1 MKKQKQIITDF
12 MKLNRSE
19 QLKIIA
25 QLQKVIKDDSDAR
38 QVTQKH
44 FKNCLYCNTDHII
57 IHGSYKNRKRY
68 LCKNCGKTF
77 TDQTDTP
84 LHNIKKQEKF
94 LDFIDLS
101 MGSEAYL
108 SIREIS
114 KRIGICIQ
122 TVFEWR
128 HKLLLSLKI
137 EPDGFSDI
145 TEIDDVWFLY
155 SQMGRKGLKYSRKR
169 GGAKN
174 KQGDND
180 FQAKVLITS
189 DRKKHIDMSLIRIG
203 RMCKDDIVR
212 TVGDKFNEN
221 TTLVS
226 DKHSSISAFAK
237 DLGIKHKTFKAKDH
251 TLDKEYHVQYVNYL
265 ASRLK
270 SVINHQLRGV
280 STKYLQN
287 YVNWI
292 MAKELYK
299 EVQERIETCKTKISE
314 NVGGYSKYIN
324 IEKTYEEFI
333 REYSRR
339 TYRCPTK
346 SRWKGIHSEN

>member
-1 MKKQKQIITDF
+1 MKKQEQIITDF
-12 MKLNRSE
+12 MNFNRSE
-19 QLKIIA
+19 QLQIIA
-25 QLQKVIKDDSDAR
+25 QLQEVIKNDADLG
-38 QVTQKH
+38 QVTQK
-44 FKNCLYCNTDHII
+44 YCEKCPYCETDQII
-57 IHGSYKNRKRY
+57 IHGSYKNRRRY
-68 LCKNCGKTF
+68 LCKGCGKTF

-84 LHNIKKQEKF
+84 LHNIKKQDKF

-114 KRIGICIQ
+114 KKIGISIQ
-122 TVFEWR
+122 TSFEWR

-189 DRKKHIDMSLIRIG
+189 DRKKHIDMTLIRIG
-203 RMCKDDIVR
+203 RMCKDDIAR
-212 TVGDKFNEN
+212 TVGDKFDEN

-226 DKHSSISAFAK
+226 DKHGSISAFAK
-237 DLGIKHKTFKAKDH
+237 DFGINHKTFKAKDH

-270 SVINHQLRGV
+270 SVINNHLRGV

-299 EVQERIETCKTKISE
+299 EVQERVEMCKTKISD
-314 NVGGYSKYIN
+314 NTGGYSRYLN

-333 REYSRR
+333 KVYSRR

-346 SRWKGIHSEN
+346 SKRKGIHSDN

>member
-1 MKKQKQIITDF
+1 MKKREQIIANFKDF
-12 MKLNRSE
+12 KRHE
-19 QLKIIA
+19 QLDILA
-25 QLQKVIKDDSDAR
+25 QLQKVIKDDSEER
-38 QVTQKH
+38 RVTLKH
-44 FKNCLYCNTDHII
+44 LKKCPYCEADHIV
-57 IHGSYKNRKRY
+57 IHGSYKKRKRY
-68 LCKNCGKTF
+68 LCKKCCRTF
-77 TDQTDTP
+77 TDQTDTL
-84 LHNIKKQEKF
+84 LHNIKKQDKF

-101 MGSEAYL
+101 MGSDAYL
-108 SIREIS
+108 SLREIS
-114 KRIGICIQ
+114 KRIRISIQ
-122 TVFEWR
+122 TAFEWR

-174 KQGDND
+174 RPGDND

-189 DRKKHIDMSLIRIG
+189 DRKKNIDTTLIRIG
-203 RMCKDDIVR
+203 RMCKNDIVR
-212 TVGDKFNEN
+212 TVGNKFDEN

-237 DLGIKHKTFKAKDH
+237 DLGINHKTFRASDH
-251 TLDKEYHVQYVNYL
+251 TLDKEHHVQHVNYI

-292 MAKELYK
+292 MAKEIYK
-299 EVQERIETCKTKISE
+299 EVQERIEAS
-314 NVGGYSKYIN
+314 
-324 IEKTYEEFI
+324 
-333 REYSRR
+333 
-339 TYRCPTK
+339 
-346 SRWKGIHSEN
+346 